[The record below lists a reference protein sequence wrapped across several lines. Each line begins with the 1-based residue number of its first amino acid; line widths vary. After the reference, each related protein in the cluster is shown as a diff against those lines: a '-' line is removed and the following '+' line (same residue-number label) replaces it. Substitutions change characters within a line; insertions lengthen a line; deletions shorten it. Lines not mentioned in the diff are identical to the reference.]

1 MPNGN
6 REGGAA
12 KRPARPRFLPPTV
25 EQVAEYV
32 KLRGSKVDPQGF
44 VDFYEAKGWMIGKT
58 PMKDWK
64 AACRNA
70 ESWERWKTQ
79 TQAPQRKTGHLTIDE
94 NGEEVVRFG

>member
-12 KRPARPRFLPPTV
+12 KRTARPRFLPPTV

-44 VDFYEAKGWMIGKT
+44 IDFYAAKGWLIGKT

-70 ESWERWKTQ
+70 ESWERWKR
-79 TQAPQRKTGHLTIDE
+79 PEGRDSVKTAADYDG
-94 NGEEVVRFG
+94 GESFV